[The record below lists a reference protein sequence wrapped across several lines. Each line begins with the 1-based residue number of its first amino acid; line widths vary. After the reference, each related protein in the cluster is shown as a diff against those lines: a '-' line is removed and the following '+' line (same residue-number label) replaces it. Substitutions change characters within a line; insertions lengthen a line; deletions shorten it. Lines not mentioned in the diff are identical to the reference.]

1 MMRRLLL
8 TCTMSLAMICCWATD
23 GFTIDPLTLTEGGSG
38 TLVVNLEQETEG
50 KYCAF
55 QFDLYLPTGVEIV
68 SETGSNGNPT
78 YTNSFT
84 LTDRKARHTVSF
96 SEKDGFWR
104 IMVFDVS
111 SGSNGSF
118 SGTTGAILNISVKT
132 NDQFT
137 LGSQTVDVKNIV
149 LTYSQDLTTSYLQDD
164 FTYTFTGEEQS
175 YMLGDVN
182 GDGVVNVA
190 DFMAVSQ
197 YIRQLNPSPFIF
209 EAADIDGNGTINVS
223 DMMGISQI
231 IRNNN

>member
-1 MMRRLLL
+1 MRRLLL

-68 SETGSNGNPT
+68 SETGTNGNPT
-78 YTNSFT
+78 YANSFT

-137 LGSQTVDVKNIV
+137 LGSQTVNVKNIV

-182 GDGVVNVA
+182 GDGVVDNA
-190 DFMAVSQ
+190 DFIATLRYTLGQIPTV
-197 YIRQLNPSPFIF
+197 FIE
-209 EAADIDGNGTINVS
+209 EAADVNQDGTIDNA
-223 DMMGISQI
+223 DAIKILRMTI
-231 IRNNN
+231 NN

>member
-1 MMRRLLL
+1 
-8 TCTMSLAMICCWATD
+8 MICCWATD

-55 QFDLYLPTGVEIV
+55 QFDLYLPIGVEIV
-68 SETGSNGNPT
+68 SETGTNGNPT
-78 YTNSFT
+78 YANSFT

-137 LGSQTVDVKNIV
+137 LGSQTVNVKNIV
-149 LTYSQDLTTSYLQDD
+149 LTYTQDLTTSYLQDD

-182 GDGVVNVA
+182 GDGVVDNA
-190 DFMAVSQ
+190 DFIATLRYTLGQIPTV
-197 YIRQLNPSPFIF
+197 FIE
-209 EAADIDGNGTINVS
+209 EAADVNQDGTIDNA
-223 DMMGISQI
+223 DAIKILRMTI
-231 IRNNN
+231 NN

>member
-1 MMRRLLL
+1 
-8 TCTMSLAMICCWATD
+8 MICCWATD

-68 SETGSNGNPT
+68 SETGTNGNPT
-78 YTNSFT
+78 YANSFT

-137 LGSQTVDVKNIV
+137 LGSQTVNVKNIV

-182 GDGVVNVA
+182 GDGVVDNA
-190 DFMAVSQ
+190 DFIATLRYTLGQIPTV
-197 YIRQLNPSPFIF
+197 FIE
-209 EAADIDGNGTINVS
+209 EAADVNQDGTIDNA
-223 DMMGISQI
+223 DAIKILRMTI
-231 IRNNN
+231 NN

>member
-68 SETGSNGNPT
+68 SETGTNGNPT
-78 YTNSFT
+78 YANSFT

-137 LGSQTVDVKNIV
+137 LGSQTVNVKNIV

-182 GDGVVNVA
+182 GDGVVDNA
-190 DFMAVSQ
+190 DFIATLRYTLGQIPTV
-197 YIRQLNPSPFIF
+197 FIE
-209 EAADIDGNGTINVS
+209 EAADVNQDGTIDNA
-223 DMMGISQI
+223 DAIKILRMTI
-231 IRNNN
+231 NN